1 MKQPGLWHR
10 MDVLARQLTPS
21 MVTLTLVIVNVMPL
35 HIPGFSRV
43 VSLLPLM
50 AVYHWAVFR
59 PRLMPPAA
67 VFALGVLQDII
78 VGTPLGTNALVL
90 VLVHTV
96 VMRQGRGFRG
106 KSFLVL
112 WWGFGMVALGAGA
125 LGWALMTALNLAL
138 INPLPGIF
146 HFALT
151 VVLFPFPAW
160 FFARIDQAVIRET

>member
-1 MKQPGLWHR
+1 MNISLLQRLDR
-10 MDVLARQLTPS
+10 LARH
-21 MVTLTLVIVNVMPL
+21 LVPFALCAVLVLLSSLPF
-35 HIPGFSRV
+35 HIPGYGQVAANFT
-43 VSLLPLM
+43 LM
-50 AVYHWAVFR
+50 AVFYWAVFR
-59 PRLMPPAA
+59 PRLMPLAA

-96 VMRQGRGFRG
+96 VTRQGRVFRG

-125 LGWALMTALNLAL
+125 LGWALMMALNLAL

-151 VVLFPFPAW
+151 VALFPFPAW
-160 FFARIDQAVIRET
+160 FFARTDQAVMREA